1 MASGFQETFDKD
13 SNRPIEWHHVEGDA
27 SQLKQLLSAHHFSLA
42 SFEPLRTT
50 APRAEF
56 DDAMRWYMVRL
67 LHLAWQPGR
76 EQAQV
81 VPLYVWADKQ
91 TVVSWSPEPLEVV
104 HSVREKL
111 GENRDW
117 VVSSARLV
125 YYLFDDL
132 LGLLFPFLDAL
143 NDRMAQLE
151 QNVLRSRRD
160 NAMQER
166 IFRLKREV
174 LNVRRILASMRDT
187 VSQLVRYWS
196 TAAEGDSFYYMELY
210 DHMIRLFDTAD
221 TYRELINSVLDLHMS
236 TVNNRLNE
244 IVKTLTLVTT
254 VLLPASVMAALYG
267 MNFDRLPL
275 SHHEWGFFIILGII
289 VVISS
294 VLYWIF
300 RRRQWL

>member
-1 MASGFQETFDKD
+1 MASGFHETFAKD
-13 SNRPIEWHHVEGDA
+13 SKNPIEWHHLEGEA
-27 SQLKQLLSAHHFSLA
+27 GELKQVLAAYHFSLA
-42 SFEPLRTT
+42 AFEPLRSA

-56 DDAMRWYMVRL
+56 DDFTRFYMVRL
-67 LHLAWQPGR
+67 LHLAWQSER

-81 VPLYVWADKQ
+81 VPLFVWADKG
-91 TVVSWSPEPLEVV
+91 TVVSWTPKPLEVV
-104 HSVREKL
+104 ESVRQKL

-132 LGLLFPFLDAL
+132 LGLLFPFLDTL

-151 QNVLRSRRD
+151 QSVLKSRREG
-160 NAMQER
+160 AMQER

-174 LNVRRILASMRDT
+174 FNVRRMLASMRDT

-196 TAAEGDSFYYMELY
+196 TAADGDTFYYMELY
-210 DHMIRLFDTAD
+210 DHMIRLFDTVD

-267 MNFDRLPL
+267 MNFDHLPL
-275 SHHEWGFFIILGII
+275 SHHDWGFFIILGII
-289 VVISS
+289 LAISS